1 MRKGFLISTFTRELE
16 LIIMNKLKVLG
27 LFYGRENYRLFYY
40 PKYIIIMSH
49 KMGTIISTIEKY
61 ELP

>member
-16 LIIMNKLKVLG
+16 LIIMNKLKVLR

-49 KMGTIISTIEKY
+49 KWGQLY
-61 ELP
+61 QQ